1 MTTIHYSLT
10 KLSTIAGLLFLASI
24 QMTNA
29 QTNIT
34 AFGSVG
40 RTNVEVSGMGILDI
54 VDPFIKPITQYT
66 AGIQY
71 ERELN
76 PNLAFVSGAQYT
88 SRGFGMRENFNVDLF
103 GIDLPLGATI
113 ETRLNY
119 LEVPVMLKYEFG
131 DQGVTPYVKAGAS
144 AAYALDGKITPKVNA
159 IITWKLP
166 AININLENDMYNRFD
181 VSGVVA
187 AGMKLPVSETGS
199 VQFEVNYRHS
209 LNDMFLDKITDIK
222 IKSHGF
228 SAGLGYTMR
237 F

>member
-1 MTTIHYSLT
+1 MTTFSFTRIRLT
-10 KLSTIAGLLFLASI
+10 LMLAILLSSI
-24 QMTNA
+24 MYINA
-29 QTNIT
+29 QTKIT

-40 RTNVEVSGMGILDI
+40 ITEVQVSGLGVLD

-71 ERELN
+71 ERNLN
-76 PNLAFVSGAQYT
+76 PNLSFVTGGQFS
-88 SRGFGMRENFNVDLF
+88 SRGFGMKENINIDLF
-103 GIDLPLGATI
+103 GLDLPIGASI
-113 ETRLNY
+113 ETRLTY
-119 LEVPVMLKYEFG
+119 LEVPALLKYEFG
-131 DQGVTPYVKAGAS
+131 DGGVTPYVKAGAS
-144 AAYALDGKITPKVNA
+144 AAYAIDGKIQPKVNA

-181 VSGVVA
+181 VSGIVG
-187 AGMKLPVSETGS
+187 AGLNLPVGETGA

-209 LNDMFLDKITDIK
+209 LNDMFLDNITDIK
-222 IKSHGF
+222 IKSHGI